1 MEYRPILKIGQ
12 TGELTQSSSGAL
24 CNTVKSTGSAMDEL
38 FLYLDSVVQQT
49 ESNRVLLRTNSSND
63 KHVYSIRIAER
74 EVSELTQVLSLLS
87 ARVESLSAE
96 IIANDT
102 SKELAKASLSTLTSR
117 GVSSNLYSSGSS
129 ASSSL
134 PLETLKLFFRSLQL
148 MYFGHDERVI
158 ASGYDHLIL
167 ARDETTSDVMWLQR
181 DSFTQL
187 YNRLNIQLQHVAD
200 ADDV

>member
-1 MEYRPILKIGQ
+1 
-12 TGELTQSSSGAL
+12 
-24 CNTVKSTGSAMDEL
+24 MDEL
-38 FLYLDSVVQQT
+38 FLHLDSVVQQT

-63 KHVYSIRIAER
+63 KHVHSIRVAER
-74 EVSELTQVLSLLS
+74 EVSELTQVLSLLC
-87 ARVESLSAE
+87 ARVDSLSAE

-102 SKELAKASLSTLTSR
+102 SKELAKASLSTLTTR
-117 GVSSNLYSSGSS
+117 GVCSNLYSSGSS

-148 MYFGHDERVI
+148 MYFGHDERVL
-158 ASGYDHLIL
+158 ASGYDHLTL
-167 ARDETTSDVMWLQR
+167 ARDATTSDVMRLQR

-200 ADDV
+200 ADNV